1 MRVSGLQAELPRVVR
16 ATQQFGGALVG
27 RAALGL
33 SWIRVQPERAAELRE
48 LLAPFPCV
56 VLDAPAELRS
66 SLDVWGAGDGLEIAR
81 RIKQRFDPA
90 GCFAPGTFAGG
101 I

>member
-1 MRVSGLQAELPRVVR
+1 MS
-16 ATQQFGGALVG
+16 LVNDSMQS
-27 RAALGL
+27 L
-33 SWIRVQPERAAELRE
+33 STRLTRVQGDVRGDLYGIGQQLIAIQELTGQSQQR
-48 LLAPFPCV
+48 LQ
-56 VLDAPAELRS
+56 ELRS
-66 SLDVWGAGDGLEIAR
+66 SLDVWDAGDGLEIAR